1 MNNLTTV
8 LLVVLIVAVGGLYYI
23 QFAGSSDESDSEQT
37 EIVSTFDDIAIAY
50 VNSDT
55 LLNNY
60 HFFEELSAQLDA
72 KRESLEKEL
81 ANRAS
86 GLQKQFEDYQR
97 TGQNLTIAQ
106 ARAVE
111 EDLTQ
116 KQQNLQ
122 QYQQSLSQEMMRE
135 EARITK
141 ELYEKVA
148 AYLKVYSEQ
157 SDIQLV
163 LTYTRGSGVLFANEG
178 LDITEAVIKGL
189 NDEYDN
195 GPVTSEADSVA
206 AQ

>member
-1 MNNLTTV
+1 VKNLTTV
-8 LLVVLIVAVGGLYYI
+8 LLVVLIVAVGGLYFI
-23 QFAGSSDESDSEQT
+23 QFAGSSDESDTEQT
-37 EIVSTFDDIAIAY
+37 EMVSAFEDIAIAY

-55 LLNNY
+55 LLNHY
-60 HFFEELSAQLDA
+60 HFFEELSAQLET
-72 KRESLEKEL
+72 KKESLEKEF

-97 TGQNLTIAQ
+97 TAQNLTIAQ

-122 QYQQSLSQEMMRE
+122 QYQQSLSQELMRE
-135 EARITK
+135 EARITQ

-148 AYLKVYSEQ
+148 AFLKVYSEKN
-157 SDIQLV
+157 DVQLV
-163 LTYTRGSGVLFANEG
+163 LTYTRGSGVLFANEQ
-178 LDITEAVIKGL
+178 LDITQEIIEGL
-189 NDEYDN
+189 NNEYDN
-195 GPVTSEADSVA
+195 GPMTSEADSVS

>member
-1 MNNLTTV
+1 MKNLTTV
-8 LLVVLIVAVGGLYYI
+8 LLVVLLVAVGGLYYL
-23 QFAGSSDESDSEQT
+23 QFSGGSEEPEMETAGT
-37 EIVSTFDDIAIAY
+37 STAFDDIAIAY

-55 LLNNY
+55 LLNHY
-60 HFFEELSAQLDA
+60 HFFEELSAQLDT

-122 QYQQSLSQEMMRE
+122 QYQQSLSQELMRE

-141 ELYEKVA
+141 ELYEKVSD
-148 AYLKVYSEQ
+148 YLKVYSADN
-157 SDIQLV
+157 DIKLV

-178 LDITEAVIKGL
+178 LDITTAVVNGL

-195 GPVTSEADSVA
+195 GPATTEADSVA

>member
-1 MNNLTTV
+1 MKNLTTV

-178 LDITEAVIKGL
+178 LDITDAVIKGL

>member
-1 MNNLTTV
+1 MKNLTTV